1 MFGPRNFGVEEA
13 EIKRRLEELLPRVG
27 LTTDMLQTSPFQ
39 LSGGQMRRVA
49 IASVL
54 ISKPEVLVLDEPT
67 AGLICKRSWCRS

>member
-1 MFGPRNFGVEEA
+1 
-13 EIKRRLEELLPRVG
+13 
-27 LTTDMLQTSPFQ
+27 MLQTSPFQ

-67 AGLICKRSWCRS
+67 AGLDPLGKWLLKLLQKQQWKMA